1 MKILLPGDGA
11 WATWVLV
18 ALLIV
23 WRIVLPA
30 VFAQKAS
37 GKGYSYYIFM
47 LLGVVVS
54 PLLCIL
60 LAWFLP
66 DKKNRERMRVQA
78 GRLEAE
84 SDELCRDQDAPKA
97 KDGTNIL

>member
-1 MKILLPGDGA
+1 MKILLPGDGT
-11 WATWVLV
+11 WATWVLI

-23 WRIVLPA
+23 WRIVVPV
-30 VFAQKAS
+30 VFARKAS

-60 LAWFLP
+60 LTCLLP
-66 DKKNRERMRVQA
+66 DKKKQERMRTQA
-78 GRLEAE
+78 KGLEAE
-84 SDELCRDQDAPKA
+84 ELHRGQGVSEA
-97 KDGTNIL
+97 KDGAGI